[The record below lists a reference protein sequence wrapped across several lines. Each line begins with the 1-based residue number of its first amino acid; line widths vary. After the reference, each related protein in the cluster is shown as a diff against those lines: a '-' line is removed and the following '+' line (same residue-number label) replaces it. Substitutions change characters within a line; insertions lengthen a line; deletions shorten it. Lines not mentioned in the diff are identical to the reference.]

1 LTEQDP
7 GATETSVAAVATIGR
22 KAGRGLRWT
31 LFGTLATKAG
41 SFVMSLVLARLL
53 VPQDFGVYAIA
64 LTAMQFVIHV
74 NDVGII
80 AATVQ
85 WRGKLEDMAA
95 TASTLAF
102 LFSAGWYAI
111 FWVAAPAFADLAGSP
126 QATPVVRLL
135 TAVILIDGVTAVRV
149 AALQRNFQQDQL
161 TKALMAGF
169 VANATVAIS
178 LAASGAG
185 PYSFV
190 LGQLCASVVTGVL
203 EMIFAGLPVRYG
215 IDRQVARKLI
225 QFGIPLAVGLGVES
239 VLLNADYV
247 IVGHTL
253 GAVAV
258 GFYLLAFNV
267 SSWVYGFL
275 GTAVRY
281 VSIAGF
287 SRLAED
293 DPKTLSLGVQR
304 SLPLLGTAVLPV
316 AVLMAAL
323 PHQLIV
329 VLYGANWAP
338 SAPALRFLAV
348 LMIGRMFTSI
358 AFDILTSLG
367 ATRST
372 VWLNLGWCVAL
383 VPALYLGTRL
393 DGIRGAAIAHAIV
406 TVLVAIPLAV
416 LFLHRG
422 GVHLG
427 PVAPALVRPLLG
439 AALCG
444 ALMLLVA
451 RVAGP
456 LPIVQLGLGGLAGL
470 IGYLLVAVPREQINQ
485 LRTMVRARPRTAD

>member
-1 LTEQDP
+1 VDEQGTTTTEGEP
-7 GATETSVAAVATIGR
+7 ASKVSVIGR

-31 LFGTLATKAG
+31 LFGTVVTKLG

-53 VPQDFGVYAIA
+53 VPEDFGLYAIA

-95 TASTLAF
+95 TASTLAL
-102 LFSAGWYAI
+102 LFSAGWYAV
-111 FWVAAPAFADLAGSP
+111 FWFAAPAFAELAGSP

-135 TAVILIDGVTAVRV
+135 TAVILVDGITAVRV
-149 AALQRNFQQDQL
+149 AALQRRFQQDQL

-169 VANATVAIS
+169 MVNAALAVS
-178 LAASGAG
+178 LAANGAG

-190 LGQLCASVVTGVL
+190 LGQLAASAVAGVL
-203 EMIFAGLPVRYG
+203 EMIFAGLPVRFG
-215 IDRQVARKLI
+215 LDRVVARRLI
-225 QFGIPLAVGLGVES
+225 RFGIPLAAGLGVES

-247 IVGHTL
+247 IVGHAFGT
-253 GAVAV
+253 AAV

-267 SSWVYGFL
+267 SSWVHGFV

-293 DPKTLSLGVQR
+293 KPETLSLGVQR
-304 SLPLLGTAVLPV
+304 ALPVLFAAVLPI
-316 AVLMAAL
+316 AVLMAVL
-323 PHQLIV
+323 PSQIIV
-329 VLYGANWAP
+329 VLYGGQWAA
-338 SAPALRFLAV
+338 SAAVLRFLAV
-348 LMIGRMFTSI
+348 LMIGRLLTGI

-383 VPALYLGTRL
+383 VPALMIGTRL
-393 DGIRGAAIAHAIV
+393 DGIRGAAIAHAVV
-406 TVLVAIPLAV
+406 TLLVAMPLAV
-416 LFLHRG
+416 LALHRG
-422 GVHLG
+422 GVHLR
-427 PVAPALVRPLLG
+427 PVAPALVRPLCGG
-439 AALCG
+439 AA
-444 ALMLLVA
+444 AAVIMLSVA
-451 RVAGP
+451 WLTGP
-456 LPIVQLGLGGLAGL
+456 TPIVQLGLAGAAGL
-470 IGYLLVAVPREQINQ
+470 LGYLLIAVPPSQIRE
-485 LRTMVRARPRTAD
+485 LRARLGAAT